1 MAKKLIASSAAAT
14 VVFFFLL
21 LILLVCII
29 LFYSRAWSE
38 LQYSLSTIRSEFG
51 SVLLLLQ

>member
-1 MAKKLIASSAAAT
+1 MAKKLIASSAA
-14 VVFFFLL
+14 VVFFL